1 MTKELLISTDNNT
14 LVKAEEFLNDF
25 RSEYLIELDN
35 SFMNI
40 LIAFTEAVNNAIY
53 HGNKKDPNKNILIRL
68 EKNTKDFVIYVK
80 DEGVGFIES
89 EVPDPTLPENLL
101 KQSGRGVFLIRK
113 LSDEMFIDSTS
124 KGTEVKMGFRL

>member
-53 HGNKKDPNKNILIRL
+53 HGNKKDESKKVLIKL
-68 EKNTKDFVIYVK
+68 EKNSKYFVIYVR
-80 DEGVGFIES
+80 DEGNGFIES

-113 LSDEMFIDSTS
+113 LTDEVDIISTS
-124 KGTEVKMGFRL
+124 GGTEVKMGFRL